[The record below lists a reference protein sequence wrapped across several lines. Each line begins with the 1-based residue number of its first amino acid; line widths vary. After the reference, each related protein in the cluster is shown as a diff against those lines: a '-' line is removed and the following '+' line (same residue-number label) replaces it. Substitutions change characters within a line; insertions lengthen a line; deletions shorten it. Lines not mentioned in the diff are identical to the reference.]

1 MTEKNEQIEKSFEE
15 SLNEHEKVAQDIEKG
30 DLSLEEAIKQF
41 EKGIKLSK
49 ECSEKLDNAEKRIN
63 ILVQNANGEL
73 TEEKFEAE

>member
-15 SLNEHEKVAQDIEKG
+15 SLNELEKVAQDIEKG

>member
-15 SLNEHEKVAQDIEKG
+15 SLNELEKVAQDIEKG
-30 DLSLEEAIKQF
+30 DLSPPPPIKQF

-49 ECSEKLDNAEKRIN
+49 EYSEKLDNAEKRIN